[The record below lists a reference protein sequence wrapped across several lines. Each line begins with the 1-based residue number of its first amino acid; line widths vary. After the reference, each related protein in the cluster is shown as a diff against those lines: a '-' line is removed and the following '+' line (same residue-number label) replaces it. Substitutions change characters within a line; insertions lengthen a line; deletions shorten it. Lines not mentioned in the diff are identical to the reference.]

1 MTVLRVA
8 LFGIVLI
15 ALAAAAGA
23 EESAVTGMGPVS
35 GVLIDST
42 ARTIRPILGMPGAA
56 YAGPATVTS
65 FEFAAAAPGSQNA
78 LIAKDGMLFVLRR
91 LAGGRPVWR
100 ELDSGVSDIE
110 FAAWS
115 DNSEAIVLQ
124 PRGEARLDFW
134 TTLSY
139 EPKKAGSVDISSL
152 SERMESVAVDPD
164 GRFAF
169 AATQGEDSGTLY
181 LLKPGDL
188 PRMLMP
194 LRKAGS
200 MMLAG
205 NTLWVADRGS
215 NEVFRLRN
223 WDQMPQIQPAA
234 AAAHGVNDPVGVAL
248 SRDGKFLWVASAGSR
263 NVLALD
269 LDSSQVKHVLELDF
283 TPTRMHRLGA
293 DGLFLLENGVPG
305 EAPAQVL
312 DTSAGKVY
320 FVPVGALAE

>member
-8 LFGIVLI
+8 HIGLVLI
-15 ALAAAAGA
+15 ASALMAAA
-23 EESAVTGMGPVS
+23 EETAAAGMGPVS

-78 LIAKDGMLFVLRR
+78 LIAKDGALFVLRR
-91 LAGGRPVWR
+91 LAAERPVWR
-100 ELDSGVSDIE
+100 ELDSGVAGIE

-115 DNSEAIVLQ
+115 DNAEAIVLQ
-124 PRGEARLDFW
+124 PRGEGRLDFW

-139 EPKKAGSVDISSL
+139 EPKKTGSVDISSL

-169 AATQGEDSGTLY
+169 AATQGEESGTLY
-181 LLKPGDL
+181 LLKPGEL

-194 LRKAGS
+194 LGKAGS
-200 MMLAG
+200 MLLAG
-205 NTLWVADRGS
+205 DTLWVADRGS

-223 WDQMPQIQPAA
+223 WDQMPQIQSAA

-248 SRDGKFLWVASAGSR
+248 SRDGKFLWVASAGAR

-269 LDSSQVKHVLELDF
+269 LNSSQVKYVLELDF
-283 TPTRMHRLGA
+283 TPTRMHRLGV